1 MRYIYRRTMRLIKKP
16 LQTCIALIT
25 LLTITIV
32 AQAQDTSHQEPL
44 GQDLGK
50 ARQRLQDL
58 NEQLRQADSQL
69 NQLRK
74 RRQGVLVELR
84 GITLRASKSR
94 AQVEIARINQ
104 EQVQRELRSL
114 TRRKSEINKE
124 LDQLRASLRTQ
135 VRWLQALGPLGTL
148 SFFPSY
154 SDIENYLVKN
164 RYLTWWRNHESR
176 KLQEVLNLHAELV
189 ERENQI
195 AKAEI
200 QFRNIVRESAVL
212 HEELRANEKRL
223 QEYLNSIQKDEQLK
237 KGIQAELKEEAVLL
251 ERMLASVLS
260 KDRPEGPFRAA
271 TPFPSLMG
279 KLKHPVEGTLAEGFG
294 VQTHPRFGTKT
305 VNAGLLIAARAGD
318 PVKTVADGQVVMAES
333 YQSYGLMVI
342 IDHGSTY
349 HSIYTHLHAISV
361 SKDQAVKSG
370 ETIGYVGDTSDGPR
384 LGFEIRRQK
393 TAEDPQKWLVSK
405 YGVKK

>member
-1 MRYIYRRTMRLIKKP
+1 MRLGDELIPIIKKII
-16 LQTCIALIT
+16 QTCLALIALIT
-25 LLTITIV
+25 LM
-32 AQAQDTSHQEPL
+32 AQDASHQEPP
-44 GQDLGK
+44 GPDLGK

-58 NEQLRQADSQL
+58 REQLRQADSQL
-69 NQLRK
+69 NQLRR
-74 RRQGVLVELR
+74 RRQGVLVELQ

-104 EQVQRELRSL
+104 EQIQRELKSM
-114 TRRKSEINKE
+114 TRRKSEISKE
-124 LDQLRASLRTQ
+124 LDQLKASLRTQ
-135 VRWLQALGPLGTL
+135 VRWLQALGPLGNL

-164 RYLTWWRNHESR
+164 RYLTWWRRHESR
-176 KLQEVLNLHAELV
+176 KLQEVLNLHAELI
-189 ERENQI
+189 ERESQI

-200 QFRNIVRESAVL
+200 QYRKIVVESAVL
-212 HEELRANEKRL
+212 HEELNANEKRL
-223 QEYLNSIQKDEQLK
+223 QEYLSTIQKDEQLK

-251 ERMLASVLS
+251 ERLLASVLS
-260 KDRPEGPFRAA
+260 KDRPEGPFVAA

-279 KLKHPVEGTLAEGFG
+279 KLKSPVEGTLVEGFG

-305 VNAGLLIAARAGD
+305 MNTGLLIAAKAGD
-318 PVKTVADGQVVMAES
+318 PVQTVADGHVVMADS

-342 IDHGSTY
+342 IDHGNSY
-349 HSIYTHLHAISV
+349 HSLYTHLRAISV

-384 LGFEIRRQK
+384 LGFEIRRTK
-393 TAEDPQKWLVSK
+393 APEDPQKWLALK
-405 YGVKK
+405 YSVKK